1 MPDQRIALI
10 IFAQSLG
17 YNAVSKVRAN
27 TNGYKYVTLAN
38 TTNGSTENLYLGTR
52 YSETVDVDDVLPL
65 KELFVT
71 ETENA
76 QGEKR
81 FKLTDKSGVISA
93 EKLVDYQTF

>member
-1 MPDQRIALI
+1 MDQRIALI
-10 IFAQSLG
+10 IFAQSMG

-38 TTNGSTENLYLGTR
+38 TNTSQTENLYLGTR
-52 YSETVDVDDVLPL
+52 YSETVNVDDVLPL
-65 KELFVT
+65 NSLFVV

-81 FKLTDKSGVISA
+81 FKLTDNSGAMSA
-93 EKLVDYQTF
+93 EKLADYQTF